1 MVMRVKYREVN
12 KIWNVEGISEL
23 ISIEK
28 GKNSF

>member
-1 MVMRVKYREVN
+1 MVLLVKYREIN
-12 KIWNVEGISEL
+12 KIWNVEGISEF